1 MSVLAATIARVDEI
15 DCAFE
20 PRDWVFAREE
30 AAAIDAHWAQA
41 CAAKS
46 GLFNGRVL
54 LMHHHAIAG
63 LPNGARQFRGGFME
77 VDYKAFLAWR
87 DFGAPGEPL
96 HNCFAMAALQTPDG
110 AFLLGE
116 MGAQTA
122 NAGLV
127 HFAAGTPDR
136 SDIAG
141 HKVDLAGSV
150 LRELREETGLTLED
164 ISVSPGWVL
173 VFDGPRIACMKR
185 CVLKAGAEAVLA
197 GVHAY
202 LAGEA
207 RPELVRMHVYRA
219 KGDVDA
225 ARLPRFMQAYLAAF
239 EPGIL

>member
-1 MSVLAATIARVDEI
+1 MSGLATAIARVDCI

-20 PRDWVFAREE
+20 PREWDFAREE

-41 CAAKS
+41 CAAKP

-54 LMHHHAIAG
+54 LMHHHAIARLRDG
-63 LPNGARQFRGGFME
+63 TCQFSGGFME

-87 DFGAPGEPL
+87 DFGGPGAKL
-96 HNCFAMAALQTPDG
+96 HNCFAMAALQAQDG

-116 MGAQTA
+116 MGAHTA

-136 SDIAG
+136 SDIFG
-141 HKVDLAGSV
+141 RKVDLARSV
-150 LRELREETGLTLED
+150 LRELREETGLTADD
-164 ISVSPGWVL
+164 ITLDPGWIL

-185 CVLKAGAEAVLA
+185 CALKAGAEAVLA
-197 GVHAY
+197 RVHAY
-202 LAGEA
+202 LARETE
-207 RPELVRMHVYRA
+207 PELKRMHLYRA
-219 KGDVDA
+219 KGDIDA

>member
-1 MSVLAATIARVDEI
+1 MSIPAATIVRVDGL

-20 PRDWVFAREE
+20 PRDWDFAREQ

-41 CAAKS
+41 CVAKP
-46 GLFNGRVL
+46 GLFNGRIL

-63 LPNGARQFRGGFME
+63 MPDGTRQFGGGFME

-87 DFGAPGEPL
+87 DFGAPGVPL
-96 HNCFAMAALQTPDG
+96 HNCFAMAALQAPDG

-116 MGAQTA
+116 MGTHTA

-141 HKVDLAGSV
+141 DKVDLAGSV
-150 LRELREETGLTLED
+150 LRELREETGLTQDD
-164 ISVSPGWVL
+164 ITLDPGWIV

-185 CVLKAGAEAVLA
+185 CVLKAGAQAVLA
-197 GVHAY
+197 RIHRH
-202 LAGEA
+202 LASEA
-207 RPELVRMHVYRA
+207 EPELLRMHLYRA
-219 KGDVDA
+219 RGDIDA

-239 EPGIL
+239 EPGGL

>member
-1 MSVLAATIARVDEI
+1 MTNAATIVPVDEL

-20 PRDWVFAREE
+20 PRGWDFARDQ
-30 AAAIDAHWAQA
+30 AAAIDAHWVRA
-41 CAAKS
+41 CAAKP
-46 GLFNGRVL
+46 GLFNGRML
-54 LMHHHAIAG
+54 LMHHHAIVD
-63 LPNGARQFRGGFME
+63 LPDGTRRFSGGFMA

-87 DFGAPGEPL
+87 DFGAPGVPV

-116 MGAQTA
+116 MGAHTA

-127 HFAAGTPDR
+127 HFAAGTPDS

-141 HKVDLAGSV
+141 DKVDLAGSV

-164 ISVSPGWVL
+164 INLGSGWVL

-185 CVLKAGAEAVLA
+185 CVLKAAAEAVLA
-197 GVHAY
+197 RVHAY
-202 LAGEA
+202 LASEA
-207 RPELVRMHVYRA
+207 EPELARMHLVRA
-219 KGDVDA
+219 GGDINA

-239 EPGIL
+239 APGIL